1 MFGADTALVFD
12 AMQMVAVAAAV
23 TGGAVYA
30 AMRWRRKSTN
40 RRAVDEVADSDLEAR
55 VRVLERIATDRSID
69 LAKEIEA
76 LREPRTGAEPA
87 TRAKTK
93 EMSQ

>member
-12 AMQMVAVAAAV
+12 ALQMVAVTAVV

-30 AMRWRRKSTN
+30 AMRVRSKSKS
-40 RRAVDEVADSDLEAR
+40 RQAVDQVANSSLENR

-69 LAKEIEA
+69 LAEEIEA
-76 LREPRTGAEPA
+76 LRGPEPTA
-87 TRAKTK
+87 TNQLK
-93 EMSQ
+93 ESTQ